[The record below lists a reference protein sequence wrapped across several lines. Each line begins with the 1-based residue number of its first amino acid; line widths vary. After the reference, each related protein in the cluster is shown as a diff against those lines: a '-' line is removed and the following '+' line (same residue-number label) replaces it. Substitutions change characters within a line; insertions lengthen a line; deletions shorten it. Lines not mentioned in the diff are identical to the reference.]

1 MLGMHSV
8 SSGAPYDYPPDELSL
23 GQGRVAMSW
32 PSRRRHERPPQR
44 LQGDDGAALVEF
56 AILAIPLFTIV
67 FGVIEFGWAFFQNL
81 DVRHGAREGARLAAV
96 NYRESTT
103 ATSSEQLT
111 QIVNETC
118 DRMDSGENVSVRFHR
133 TGTTA
138 VGQVIQVRV
147 EKPLDQLTGFLDF
160 ALSGIDLKS
169 DVEIRIE
176 QRATWDNMGA
186 AALRSCP

>member
-1 MLGMHSV
+1 M
-8 SSGAPYDYPPDELSL
+8 P
-23 GQGRVAMSW
+23 MSW
-32 PSRRRHERPPQR
+32 PSRRRNQRPARR

-96 NYRESTT
+96 NYRETTT
-103 ATSSEQLT
+103 ATSAEQLT

-118 DRMDSGENVSVRFHR
+118 DRMDSGDNVVVRFHR
-133 TGTTA
+133 TGTSA

-147 EKPLDQLTGFLDF
+147 QKPLDQLTGFLDF
-160 ALSGIDLKS
+160 ALGGVTLRS
-169 DVEIRIE
+169 DIEIRIE

-186 AALRSCP
+186 AETRSCP